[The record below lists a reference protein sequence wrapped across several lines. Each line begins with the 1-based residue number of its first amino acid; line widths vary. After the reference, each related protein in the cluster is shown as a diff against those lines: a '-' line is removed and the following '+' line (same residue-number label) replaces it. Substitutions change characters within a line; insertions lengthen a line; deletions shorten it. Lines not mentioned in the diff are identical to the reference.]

1 VPGLCLAQKVHTNE
15 GWVPRPNP
23 LTAMAALRELA
34 KLLDTEVSRIK
45 TSVGSVGDIRLLVMA
60 GLMVADRLSESIL
73 KIEDLEDQVRGL
85 KETRAAGLED
95 MRLLEQKVSTKLDLA
110 SMQLERLA
118 KALDGG

>member
-1 VPGLCLAQKVHTNE
+1 MAHVIVEVNG
-15 GWVPRPNP
+15 RPYTMQCP
-23 LTAMAALRELA
+23 DGEEDHLRELA